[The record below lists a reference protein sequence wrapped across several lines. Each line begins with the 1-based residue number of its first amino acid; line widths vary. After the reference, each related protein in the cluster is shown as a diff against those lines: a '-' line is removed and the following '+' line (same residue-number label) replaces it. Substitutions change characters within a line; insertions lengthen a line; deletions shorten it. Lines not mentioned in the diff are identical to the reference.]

1 MAPRPTARPDVSL
14 DLALAVV
21 ASSTA
26 PLLLLDGDLTL
37 IAASKSFCRAFQID
51 PASVSGCPLSKLG
64 GGEWNVPQL
73 DTLLNAAA

>member
-1 MAPRPTARPDVSL
+1 VAL
-14 DLALAVV
+14 NLALAVV

-51 PASVSGCPLSKLG
+51 PASVANCFGNLAPANGACRSSTRC
-64 GGEWNVPQL
+64 
-73 DTLLNAAA
+73 